1 MNFDKKYLVSFLL
14 FFFLPSFGQEGES
27 CDNPFVVSNGFETQV
42 GVGDTWFYDV
52 STDLPL
58 KGYFYPD
65 QFSVPEDYTDSA
77 QIATCFPV
85 VTIDLGCNGNYST
98 LAQQLIYIAQFGGY
112 SIPLKETW
120 KPILKRTNKYILE
133 SGLTLEQLHSL
144 TKDSVSFYREIGE
157 QFVDAFAMLG
167 VTEDVPAYVKVSFP
181 TSGKIAFKSTSV
193 MTRCGNSSVKVEK
206 GSRYAINADDERFF
220 YYLPDDLRTDYEG
233 LKFYWES
240 NSRAAIYM
248 YKDCEKTNVDYD
260 FIEQNFS
267 LSPTVDRESDLWF
280 SIEPNQVVLALESE
294 ELNNYCRYSSS
305 YIFFQVKAANCG
317 VLLLG
322 DQSDNTVGVDQE
334 QLASKQLHIVVH
346 NHTANITSRVTQFI
360 AIYTT
365 TGYILKSTQIKEN
378 ETISVELPQGVYLL
392 RSTNETK
399 KIIIN

>member
-1 MNFDKKYLVSFLL
+1 
-14 FFFLPSFGQEGES
+14 
-27 CDNPFVVSNGFETQV
+27 
-42 GVGDTWFYDV
+42 
-52 STDLPL
+52 
-58 KGYFYPD
+58 
-65 QFSVPEDYTDSA
+65 
-77 QIATCFPV
+77 
-85 VTIDLGCNGNYST
+85 
-98 LAQQLIYIAQFGGY
+98 
-112 SIPLKETW
+112 
-120 KPILKRTNKYILE
+120 
-133 SGLTLEQLHSL
+133 
-144 TKDSVSFYREIGE
+144 
-157 QFVDAFAMLG
+157 
-167 VTEDVPAYVKVSFP
+167 
-181 TSGKIAFKSTSV
+181 

-267 LSPTVDRESDLWF
+267 LSPTVNRESDLWF

-346 NHTANITSRVTQFI
+346 NRTANITSRVTQFI